1 MCRLV
6 FLSLGYGHY
15 PLHSGHRQT
24 VLEEQLLVKC
34 LGRGFLILLVFLFLL
49 FVNQM
54 ELSE

>member
-15 PLHSGHRQT
+15 PFHSGCRQT